1 MAERRL
7 LTLKRAILGAL
18 ALVLAGVLYV
28 GYGILQVVNVTIP
41 HSYAAW
47 ETGHLMVEYLK
58 MHDGKWPRGWG
69 DLREA
74 DESLRRK
81 GTAVYWELD
90 RLPAIVK
97 IDWDVDPQ
105 ALASLALS
113 NSDYRLKVVTQADG
127 SRLEA
132 NWGEDTEPNAK
143 IKQYLVA
150 VYSASNSQSVA
161 NGGAAASLRSR
172 STSPRAASRRSP

>member
-1 MAERRL
+1 MAERRVF
-7 LTLKRAILGAL
+7 TLKRVVPGAS
-18 ALVLAGVLYV
+18 ALLLAGVLYV
-28 GYGILQVVNVTIP
+28 GYGILRVVNVTIP

-47 ETGHLMVEYLK
+47 ETGNLMVEYLK
-58 MHDGKWPRGWG
+58 MHDGEWPRGWR

-81 GTAVYWELD
+81 GTAIYRESH

-97 IDWDVDPQ
+97 IDWEVDPQ

-127 SRLEA
+127 SKLEA
-132 NWGEDTEPNAK
+132 NWGADTEPNAK
-143 IKQYLVA
+143 IKRYLIA
-150 VYSASNSQSVA
+150 RYSASNAQGAA
-161 NGGAAASLRSR
+161 NGRAAASLGSNG
-172 STSPRAASRRSP
+172 TSPGVASRRSP